1 MMDLTKDVI
10 GFIAQLW
17 LTGFALGIT
26 FRFVTS
32 IFNRASRTGN

>member
-1 MMDLTKDVI
+1 MDLTKDVI

-26 FRFVTS
+26 FRFVIS
-32 IFNRASRTGN
+32 IHNRASRTGN